1 MKILSLVLAAM
12 TSFASTFALARAYGE
27 AGCGLGSL
35 VIGKDGN
42 QILAAT
48 TNDTGIQS
56 FGITS
61 GTSNCTDD
69 GAVASNKQVIMY
81 IEVNKT
87 ALANEAAKGNGETI
101 SGLANL
107 LKVDQD
113 EFKQTLKENYKK
125 IFVETQMQP
134 VAIKAEIES
143 LVHGS

>member
-1 MKILSLVLAAM
+1 MKILSLVLAVM
-12 TSFASTFALARAYGE
+12 TSFASTIALARAYGE

-48 TNDTGIQS
+48 MNATGVQS